1 MSNDNVTT
9 TTQESLI
16 GRVKWFN
23 SKAGY
28 GFITVS
34 DGVRAGTDV
43 FVHHSAINVNSQQY
57 KYLVQGEYLEFNLV
71 TSEGGKHEYQ
81 ASSVSGINAGKLMCE
96 TRQEFKVARR
106 NYKTA
111 RPYESEEPAVVMET
125 APTSVAATTTKP
137 SSSKSSTKK
146 TQTKTPNPNGEGPR
160 SSWNVVEKK
169 TSTKRQTSKPSLKNS
184 KADE

>member
-1 MSNDNVTT
+1 MSNNNVTT

-34 DGVRAGTDV
+34 DGERAGTDV
-43 FVHHSAINVNSQQY
+43 FVHHSAINVTSQQY

-111 RPYESEEPAVVMET
+111 RPSVTEEQVVVMET
-125 APTSVAATTTKP
+125 APVSAPPTKS

-169 TSTKRQTSKPSLKNS
+169 PSTKRQTSKPSLKNS